1 MLRLGVGTVPSFYL
15 FHGDD
20 FSLFRAPC
28 MCMWLPSF
36 FFLLSSD
43 FRKYREIRPKNKKRR
58 DDTRRLKVPLAAER
72 PGTSLRGGATTTS
85 LPTTTTRR
93 RTDLSTSGI
102 GAELR
107 ETLILPSVGLRA
119 SPGPCQSAG
128 GKFSGPRAG
137 ARPPGPAPSAI
148 AHRPPSSSGSAPSC
162 ACTLMC
168 AHCASV
174 CFLAAA
180 HLCV

>member
-72 PGTSLRGGATTTS
+72 PGTSLRGGATS

-107 ETLILPSVGLRA
+107 ETLILPSAGLRA

-128 GKFSGPRAG
+128 GKCSGPRAG
-137 ARPPGPAPSAI
+137 ARPPAPSPTD
-148 AHRPPSSSGSAPSC
+148 HRHPRDPHHRAPARS
-162 ACTLMC
+162 TVC